1 MFGLTSSNQDLSL
14 IAAIQQRQ
22 GLPSIQ
28 VIVMFHPPLLQVR
41 GDKGLLPVHYAICL
55 SPPEV
60 VGFLTE
66 QWPQCLAAK
75 DDNGWLALHFAAEV
89 SPIEVVQYLTEKW
102 EPALQVKNNAGAL
115 PLHVAALN
123 ASIGVVQYLVGK
135 YDAAL
140 DVTTNDGHLPLHFAV
155 NKAPA
160 EVVQYLVERRPQ
172 SLLVEDGGGD
182 LPLHCAAEA
191 AAQLAVVRCLVDRGK
206 RALREKNAKG
216 QLPLHIAAEHS
227 PLEVVK
233 FLVEQDRN
241 ALQAKDYGGLLPMHV
256 AAQHASYPIVK
267 FLAGEHLGALTTKS
281 RTGQLPLD
289 VARQRDDKA
298 AANWLEG
305 ATRQQQQQGATRQ
318 QQQTDASSRSRR
330 AAVQEGNLRVQAGNA
345 VVRDDGIRVRG
356 GEARVSGGGSN
367 DRVPGRVVKE
377 EEEEIDLRDWGTGSG
392 PYVPNQE
399 SAVPAS
405 TDPHQQDRDRVRKV
419 IELASLEP
427 VAVSGA
433 YVQSILTDKFLG
445 DGFFGTVFKGKDPI
459 LGREFAIKSINTE
472 ILRGG
477 SKQDLEDAMK
487 TFKTEQE
494 VRTNPQVPES
504 SCLYLRGN
512 LTLAI
517 CRLCL
522 ASDTRTLPHC
532 SRTPTPRREGP
543 PAATISCTSW
553 PKRGLWKPF
562 SRTTWVGAAS
572 GRSTGACKWRSTS

>member
-1 MFGLTSSNQDLSL
+1 MDRLALIKAIRGRQDPML
-14 IAAIQQRQ
+14 IEFTAAINSGQVRACDNN
-22 GLPSIQ
+22 GRLPLHHAACCSPVAVVTYLADQ
-28 VIVMFHPPLLQVR
+28 HPP
-41 GDKGLLPVHYAICL
+41 GLAH
-55 SPPEV
+55 
-60 VGFLTE
+60 
-66 QWPQCLAAK
+66 K
-75 DDNGWLALHFAAEV
+75 DSNGWLPMHMAAECA
-89 SPIEVVQYLTEKW
+89 PLGVVQFFVQRYDA
-102 EPALQVKNNAGAL
+102 ALQAKTNDGWL
-115 PLHVAALN
+115 PLHVAARN
-123 ASIGVVQYLVGK
+123 APLPVVQYLADR

-140 DVTTNDGHLPLHFAV
+140 DVTTNHGHLPLHLAV
-155 NKAPA
+155 NHAPV
-160 EVVQYLVERRPQ
+160 EVVQFLVEARPQ
-172 SLLVEDGGGD
+172 SLRVEDSDGD
-182 LPLHCAAEA
+182 TPLHCAAEGA
-191 AAQLAVVRCLVDRGK
+191 PLSVVRCLVENCEGRDVLHER
-206 RALREKNAKG
+206 NAKG
-216 QLPLHIAAEHS
+216 QVPLHIAAERS

-241 ALQAKDYGGLLPMHV
+241 ALQAEDYGGLLPMHV

-267 FLAGEHLGALTTKS
+267 FLAGEYLGALTTKS

-305 ATRQQQQQGATRQ
+305 ATRQQQQQDATRQ

-356 GEARVSGGGSN
+356 SEARVSGGGGGGSN

-405 TDPHQQDRDRVRKV
+405 TDPHQQDRERVRKV

-494 VRTNPQVPES
+494 VRANPQSRAACIYGEAS
-504 SCLYLRGN
+504 RMQF
-512 LTLAI
+512 

-553 PKRGLWKPF
+553 PKRGRSKPF
-562 SRTTWVGAAS
+562 
-572 GRSTGACKWRSTS
+572 